1 MEFELEVL
9 SFMSSDLIQESLVKK
24 EGDKHRRIHMLVF
37 MICKS
42 LLILPVLIMQFL
54 MDTEALI
61 VQSFS
66 EQIFIFFFEENFFKD
81 LIYQNILMDLKK
93 LDL

>member
-1 MEFELEVL
+1 
-9 SFMSSDLIQESLVKK
+9 
-24 EGDKHRRIHMLVF
+24 MLVF